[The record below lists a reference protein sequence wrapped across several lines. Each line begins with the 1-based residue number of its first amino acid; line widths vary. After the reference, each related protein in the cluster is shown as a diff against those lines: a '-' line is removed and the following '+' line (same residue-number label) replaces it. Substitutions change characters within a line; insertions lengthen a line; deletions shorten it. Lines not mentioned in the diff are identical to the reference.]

1 VRKGAVVIRRI
12 VALALLAAVA
22 ACSQTGGGTTSGT
35 GSTAAA
41 GGTTHWLRIADGAGD
56 IDSLNPH
63 LFTETTLGNIAELT
77 MAYLVR
83 YDKTGNP
90 VPELATI
97 VPTQANGGISKD
109 GKTITWHLRRG
120 VKWSDGVPFDADDM
134 VFSTKAVLNPANNE
148 VGRDGWNLITKID
161 EPDKFTVVYHLSK
174 PYAAF
179 LPSFFGSA
187 GANPCLLP
195 KHILGDLPNINQAP
209 YNSKPVGIG
218 PFRVTAW
225 KRGDAVEMEAN
236 PYYWR
241 GLPKLKRI
249 TYKLIPD
256 RNTLQT
262 AMQTGDV
269 DIWPLVSAG
278 YITPMKAIGSLTTTV
293 QPSSYYSHLDFNVT
307 RPLVSDVRVRQA
319 IRYALDRNAIME
331 KVGHGYGILEE
342 SPTSTTLPIAPT
354 TAEVPLIPYDVA
366 KAQALLD
373 AAGWKPGPDGIR
385 MKDGKRLSL
394 DFPYY
399 TGAPDVD
406 ALVEYIRSQLKTVGI
421 EMQTRKF
428 APATYF
434 APFQN
439 GGIVYGGKWD
449 MTTFAWG
456 TDPIGDISNLFE
468 SNQIPPNG
476 QNDPRYSN
484 KQVDAWMQEL
494 KNSYDPAVHK
504 KLLLQEVKQIVADVP
519 TIVLYLREDGYA
531 VSKKVTG
538 YTPGAFTP
546 FDDMMNVDI

>member
-1 VRKGAVVIRRI
+1 MIRRI

-22 ACSQTGGGTTSGT
+22 ACSQTGGGSTAGTTAGT
-35 GSTAAA
+35 GS
-41 GGTTHWLRIADGAGD
+41 GTTHWLRIADGAGD
-56 IDSLNPH
+56 IDTLNPH

-77 MAYLVR
+77 MAYLAR
-83 YDKTGNP
+83 YDKAGNP

-97 VPTQANGGISKD
+97 IPTQENGGISKD

-120 VKWSDGVPFDADDM
+120 VKWSDGVPFNGDDV
-134 VFSTKAVLNPANNE
+134 VFSTRAVLNPRNNE

-161 EPDKFTVVYHLSK
+161 EPDKFTVIYHLSK
-174 PYAAF
+174 PYSAY
-179 LPSFFGSA
+179 LPSFFGTA
-187 GANPCLLP
+187 GANPCILP
-195 KHILGDLPNINQAP
+195 KHILGDLPDINHAP

-241 GLPKLKRI
+241 GMPKLKRI

-269 DIWPLVSAG
+269 DIWPLVSTG
-278 YITPMKAIGSLTTTV
+278 YINPMKAIGSLITTV

-319 IRYALDRNAIME
+319 IRYALDRNAIVE
-331 KVGHGYGILEE
+331 KVSHGYGILEE
-342 SPTSTTLPIAPT
+342 SPTSTVNPIAPT
-354 TAEVPLIPYDVA
+354 VAEVPLIPYDVA

-373 AAGWKPGPDGIR
+373 AAGWKVGTDGIR
-385 MKDGKRLSL
+385 VKDGKRLSL

-399 TGAPDVD
+399 TGAPDAD
-406 ALVEYIRSQLKTVGI
+406 TLVEYIRSQLKTIGV

-428 APATYF
+428 APATFF
-434 APFQN
+434 APFQS

-456 TDPIGDISNLFE
+456 TDPTGDLSTLFE
-468 SNQIPPNG
+468 SNQTPPNG
-476 QNDPRYSN
+476 QNILHYNN
-484 KQVDAWMQEL
+484 KQVDAWMEQL
-494 KNSYDPAVHK
+494 KNSYEPTERK
-504 KLLLQEVKQIVADVP
+504 KLLLLEVKQIVADAP

-531 VSKKVTG
+531 VSKKVIG

>member
-1 VRKGAVVIRRI
+1 VLKRI
-12 VALALLAAVA
+12 TALVLLAVVA
-22 ACSQTGGGTTSGT
+22 ACSQTNGTS
-35 GSTAAA
+35 SAA
-41 GGTTHWLRIADGAGD
+41 GGGVTMTHWLRIADGAGD
-56 IDSLNPH
+56 IDTLNPH
-63 LFTETTLGNIAELT
+63 LFTETTLGNISELT
-77 MAYLVR
+77 MAYLAR
-83 YDKTGNP
+83 YDKTGHP
-90 VPELATI
+90 VPELLTI
-97 VPTQANGGISKD
+97 IPTQLNGGISQD

-120 VKWSDGVPFDADDM
+120 VKWSDGAPFDGDDV

-179 LPSFFGSA
+179 LPTFFGTA
-187 GANPCLLP
+187 GANPCILP
-195 KHILGDLPNINQAP
+195 KHLLGNLPDINHAA
-209 YNSKPVGIG
+209 YNAKPVGIG

-225 KRGDAVEMEAN
+225 RRGDAVEMEAN

-278 YITPMKAIGSLTTTV
+278 YITPMKEIGSLTTIV
-293 QPSSYYSHLDFNVT
+293 QPSSYYSHIDFNVQ
-307 RPLVSDVRVRQA
+307 RPLVSDIRVRQA
-319 IRYALDRNAIME
+319 IRYALDRNAIVQ
-331 KVGHGYGILEE
+331 KVSHTYGILEE
-342 SPTSTTLPIAPT
+342 SPTSTVNPIAPST
-354 TAEVPLIPYDVA
+354 TDVPLIPYDVA
-366 KAQALLD
+366 KAGALLD
-373 AAGWKPGPDGIR
+373 AAGWKVGADGVR
-385 MKDGKRLSL
+385 VKDGKRLSL

-406 ALVEYIRSQLKTVGI
+406 TLVEYVRSQLKSIGVEI
-421 EMQTRKF
+421 LTRKF

-434 APFQN
+434 APYQDN
-439 GGIVYGGKWD
+439 GIVYGGKWD

-456 TDPIGDISNLFE
+456 TDPTGDISNLFE
-468 SNQIPPNG
+468 SNQMPPDG
-476 QNDPRYSN
+476 QNDVRYSN
-484 KQVDAWMQEL
+484 KQVDAWMQQL
-494 KNSYDPAVHK
+494 KNSYDPAQHK
-504 KLLLQEVKQIVADVP
+504 KLLLSEVRQIVADAP

-531 VSKKVTG
+531 YSKKITG
-538 YTPGAFTP
+538 YAPGAFTA

>member
-1 VRKGAVVIRRI
+1 MIRRI

-22 ACSQTGGGTTSGT
+22 ACSQTGGGSGT
-35 GSTAAA
+35 GTGASAGT

-77 MAYLVR
+77 MAWLVR
-83 YDKTGNP
+83 YDKAGNP

-97 VPTQANGGISKD
+97 VPSLANGGISKD

-120 VKWSDGVPFDADDM
+120 VKWSDAVPFDADDM

-148 VGRDGWNLITKID
+148 VGRDGWNLITTLA
-161 EPDKFTVVYHLSK
+161 EPDKFTVVYHMSK

-187 GANPCLLP
+187 GANPCILP
-195 KHILGDLPNINQAP
+195 KHILGNLPNINQAP
-209 YNSKPVGIG
+209 YNAKPVGIG

-225 KRGDAVEMEAN
+225 KRGDSVEMEAN

-241 GLPKLKRI
+241 GIPKLKRSRI
-249 TYKLIPD
+249 NDPD

-262 AMQTGDV
+262 AMQTETWTSGRSSRRLHHADEGDRRFN
-269 DIWPLVSAG
+269 
-278 YITPMKAIGSLTTTV
+278 TTV
-293 QPSSYYSHLDFNVT
+293 QPPSYYSHIDLNVT

-319 IRYALDRNAIME
+319 IRYALDRAIMV
-331 KVGHGYGILEE
+331 KVGHCWGIMEE
-342 SPTSTTLPIAPT
+342 SPTSTTLGHRADHHRR
-354 TAEVPLIPYDVA
+354 AAIPYDVA

-373 AAGWKPGPDGIR
+373 SAGWKVGADGVR
-385 MKDGKRLSL
+385 VKDGTRLSL

-406 ALVEYIRSQLKTVGI
+406 ALVEYVRSQLKTIGV

-428 APATYF
+428 APATFF

-494 KNSYDPAVHK
+494 KNSYDPVAHK
-504 KLLLQEVKQIVADVP
+504 KLLLSEVKQIVADVP
-519 TIVLYLREDGYA
+519 TIVLYLREDGY
-531 VSKKVTG
+531 VVNKKVTG
-538 YTPGAFTP
+538 YTPGAFTA
-546 FDDMMNVDI
+546 FDDR